1 MKKLSRMLRMHMFKH
16 GAFICVLWYDIC
28 IYVYVYIHTNIVYII
43 HLFMEAD
50 APGSPQELVEGI
62 FEGIRSGEGWW
73 SRRDV
78 SRSKETPTVFV
89 WIKMCIP
96 KDMEKFSMCI
106 YIYIYDLNTCSD
118 LCSQWNAYM
127 KPGWFFVGFKVASF
141 TGGRVEL
148 KYSDGIFDTDDD
160 RWWLL
165 CCFSLKHSATLAF
178 PGKLSLGTW
187 GITRFTTKLYQS
199 HITGRQNFNMTHQ
212 SCLNSRL
219 NLGALFRHMTSD

>member
-89 WIKMCIP
+89 
-96 KDMEKFSMCI
+96 
-106 YIYIYDLNTCSD
+106 
-118 LCSQWNAYM
+118 
-127 KPGWFFVGFKVASF
+127 
-141 TGGRVEL
+141 
-148 KYSDGIFDTDDD
+148 
-160 RWWLL
+160 
-165 CCFSLKHSATLAF
+165 
-178 PGKLSLGTW
+178 
-187 GITRFTTKLYQS
+187 
-199 HITGRQNFNMTHQ
+199 
-212 SCLNSRL
+212 
-219 NLGALFRHMTSD
+219 